1 MRAPLRATH
10 DDFGGDGT
18 VRPMP
23 ELRALAQG
31 VFAWCPERPGPGVA
45 NAGVVL
51 DTDGATVIDTLT
63 VPSQYSAFGDAVDA
77 LGFPVR
83 RIVLTGD
90 HIEFVGGTARFRMAA
105 VFGSVSAS
113 AHLDQPP
120 NPAVY
125 RALFPDLAPELDDEM
140 TTRPVTHIVAD
151 ATQLTPAAYA
161 IPIDGQ
167 SAMNLVVLV
176 PDSDVLFAGA
186 LCSFGVTP
194 LAFDGDPAAWI
205 GSLDALADLATTIVP
220 GHGPVGGAEDLRRQQ
235 DYLAA
240 CIDAAGDPA
249 AIPPGPWDAWPGR
262 EWDEVNV
269 ERAAM
274 LAAGDA
280 TIPPSMLRA
289 AGLA

>member
-1 MRAPLRATH
+1 MT
-10 DDFGGDGT
+10 
-18 VRPMP
+18 

-31 VFAWCPERPGPGVA
+31 VFAWLQTPSGPGAA

-51 DTDGATVIDTLT
+51 DADGATVIDTLT
-63 VPSQYSAFGDAVDA
+63 VESQYSSFGDAVDA

-90 HIEFVGGTARFRMAA
+90 HIEFVGGTARFKMAA
-105 VFGSVSAS
+105 VYGSVSAS

-120 NPAVY
+120 NPTVY
-125 RALFPDLAPELDDEM
+125 RSLFPDLATEFDEEM
-140 TTRPVTHIVAD
+140 VTRPVTHIVAE
-151 ATQLTPAAYA
+151 ATQLTPATYA

-176 PDSDVLFAGA
+176 PESDVLFAGA

-205 GSLDALADLATTIVP
+205 ESLDSLIDLATTIVP
-220 GHGPVGGAEDLRRQQ
+220 GHGPVGGPDDVRMQQ
-235 DYLAA
+235 DYLRA
-240 CIDAAGDPA
+240 CIDASGDPG
-249 AIPPGPWDAWPGR
+249 AIPPGPWDEWPGR
-262 EWDEVNV
+262 QWDVVNV

-274 LAAGDA
+274 LAAGDPA
-280 TIPPSMLRA
+280 IPPSMLRA

>member
-1 MRAPLRATH
+1 MT
-10 DDFGGDGT
+10 D
-18 VRPMP
+18 
-23 ELRALAQG
+23 LRALAQG
-31 VFAWCPERPGPGVA
+31 VFAWLQTPAGPGVA

-51 DTDGATVIDTLT
+51 DADGATVIDTLT
-63 VPSQYSAFGDAVDA
+63 APSQYSSFGDAVDA

-90 HIEFVGGTARFRMAA
+90 HIEFVGGTARFTMAA

-125 RALFPDLAPELDDEM
+125 RSLFADLAPEFDDDM
-140 TTRPVTHIVAD
+140 RTRPVTHIVAE
-151 ATQLTPAAYA
+151 ATQLTPAAFA

-176 PDSDVLFAGA
+176 PESDVLFAGA
-186 LCSFGVTP
+186 MCSFGVTP
-194 LAFDGDPAAWI
+194 LAFDGDPAVWI
-205 GSLDALADLATTIVP
+205 ESLESLVDLATTIVP
-220 GHGPVGGAEDLRRQQ
+220 GHGPLGGVDDIRRQQ
-235 DYLAA
+235 DYLRA
-240 CIDAAGDPA
+240 CVDAAGDPA
-249 AIPPGPWDAWPGR
+249 AIPPGPWDDWPGR
-262 EWDEVNV
+262 EWDVVNV

-274 LAAGDA
+274 LANGDPA
-280 TIPPSMLRA
+280 IPPSMLRA

>member
-1 MRAPLRATH
+1 MTDLQ
-10 DDFGGDGT
+10 
-18 VRPMP
+18 
-23 ELRALAQG
+23 ALAQG
-31 VFAWCPERPGPGVA
+31 VFAWMQAPPGPGVA

-51 DTDGATVIDTLT
+51 DADGATVIDTLT
-63 VPSQYSAFGDAVDA
+63 VPSQYAPFGEAVDG

-90 HIEFVGGTARFRMAA
+90 HIEFVGGTDRFRMAA
-105 VFGSVSAS
+105 VYGSISAS

-125 RALFPDLAPELDDEM
+125 RALFGDLATEFDDEM
-140 TTRPVTHIVAD
+140 RTRPVTHIVAE
-151 ATQLTPAAYA
+151 ATQLTPATFA

-176 PDSDVLFAGA
+176 PESDVLFAGA

-194 LAFDGDPAAWI
+194 LAFDADLQAWVD
-205 GSLDALADLATTIVP
+205 SLDSLVDLASTIVP
-220 GHGPVGGAEDLRRQQ
+220 GHGPIGGADDVRRQQ
-235 DYLAA
+235 DYLRA

-249 AIPPGPWDAWPGR
+249 ALPAGPWDDWPGR
-262 EWDEVNV
+262 QWDVVNV

-274 LAAGDA
+274 LAAGDHA
-280 TIPPSMLRA
+280 IPPSMLRA